1 MGFSYRKSVRLGP
14 FRINLSK
21 SGVGGSVG
29 TRGVRTT
36 VTASGRRYTTFSVP
50 GTGLSYRTD
59 GKQGCLVPLALGLG
73 LGAAVLGWALRR
85 MT

>member
-1 MGFSYRKSVRLGP
+1 MGFSYRKSIRLGP
-14 FRINLSK
+14 FRVNLSK
-21 SGVGGSVG
+21 SGVGGSIG

-36 VTASGRRYTTFSVP
+36 VTPSGRRYTTFSLP

-59 GKQGCLVPLALGLG
+59 GKQGCLVQLALW
-73 LGAAVLGWALRR
+73 LGAGALWVGVRL